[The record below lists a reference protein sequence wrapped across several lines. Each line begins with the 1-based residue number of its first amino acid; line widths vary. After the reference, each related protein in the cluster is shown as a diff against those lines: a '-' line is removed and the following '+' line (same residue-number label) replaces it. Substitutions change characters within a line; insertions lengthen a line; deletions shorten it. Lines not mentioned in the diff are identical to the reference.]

1 MRTGR
6 AHLRKT
12 ILSESDS
19 NYGERERQKDGG
31 RERKKRGQK
40 KTSVHYRLKKEKI
53 EPKNRERKKR
63 K

>member
-19 NYGERERQKDGG
+19 NYGERETDRKTGE
-31 RERKKRGQK
+31 RESERKKRGGRNMRGAEKDFSALPSQ
-40 KTSVHYRLKKEKI
+40 REKI
-53 EPKNRERKKR
+53 E
-63 K
+63 

>member
-19 NYGERERQKDGG
+19 NYGERETDRKTEGEK
-31 RERKKRGQK
+31 ERGKKRG
-40 KTSVHYRLKKEKI
+40 VEI
-53 EPKNRERKKR
+53 
-63 K
+63 